1 MTVRNYN
8 KVFGIGLSRTGTTA
22 LSVAMTRLGVR
33 TIHYPTAKNT
43 LDLLANGIFRLP
55 ILEEYDAITDVQT
68 VPFYPQLDE
77 EYPNSK
83 FILTVRD
90 IDMWLESTRKSFKG
104 TERETRLIKDIE
116 VRAKTH
122 AQHDWLRAAV
132 YGTLAWDRSVFRQR
146 YNNHHTAV
154 MNYFEGR
161 SNLLVLDIC
170 GGDKW
175 EKLCPF
181 LGFDI
186 PKSRFPDN
194 VTAKR
199 IIKRQGRAAK

>member
-1 MTVRNYN
+1 M
-8 KVFGIGLSRTGTTA
+8 
-22 LSVAMTRLGVR
+22 
-33 TIHYPTAKNT
+33 
-43 LDLLANGIFRLP
+43 
-55 ILEEYDAITDVQT
+55 TDVQT

-90 IDMWLESTRKSFKG
+90 IDMWLESTRKHFRG

-116 VRAKTH
+116 VRAETH

-146 YNNHHTAV
+146 YNTHHTAV

-170 GGDKW
+170 AGEGW

-186 PKSRFPDN
+186 PKYKFPGN
-194 VTAKR
+194 VISKR
-199 IIKRQGRAAK
+199 IIKRRARVAK